1 MARFEICEDYLCTN
15 MTFFNIKKEAKPG
28 STTTINLGWGIE
40 IIFPY

>member
-1 MARFEICEDYLCTN
+1 VTCFAIYEDYIYTN
-15 MTFFNIKKEAKPG
+15 MTLFYIKEEAKPD